1 MDRVSAVER
10 SEEARKRQ
18 RARNW
23 AVFAALLGF
32 VVIVYIVSILR
43 MGGH

>member
-1 MDRVSAVER
+1 LSAVER
-10 SEEARKRQ
+10 SEEAKKRQ

-23 AVFAALLGF
+23 AVSGALLGF
-32 VVIVYIVSILR
+32 VVIVYIVAILR

>member
-1 MDRVSAVER
+1 MSAVER
-10 SEEARKRQ
+10 DDETKRRQ

-32 VVIVYIVSILR
+32 VVLVYVVSILR